1 MRCPDPPD
9 EMKTSQNKDMSLYL
23 TDEVA
28 YLTDEKE
35 YFQTGNFEIKHF
47 EWACLPSSGV
57 MGVSPEVPLA

>member
-1 MRCPDPPD
+1 MSGPPD
-9 EMKTSQNKDMSLYL
+9 EMKISQNKDMSCISPTRSL
-23 TDEVA
+23 